1 MKTKHPSTIL
11 TSPTLTSPGLSRR
24 RFVTGMA
31 MGTAAL
37 GLGLHSSLSL
47 GNALSSSDVKRLP
60 PHVLRGKQ
68 FDLSIGYQTVNMT
81 GKTKTATTVNGSLPA
96 PTLRWKE
103 GETVTLRVKNN
114 LAHDSSIHWHGLILP
129 SNMDGVPGLSFA
141 GIKPGDTYEYQFE
154 VNQSGTYW
162 YHSHSGFQEQTGVY
176 GAIVIDPKESDP
188 VAYDRDHVVVLS
200 DWSDETPENI
210 YAKLKKMSHYYNRR
224 ERTAG
229 DLWRDIKEK
238 GVGNTWNERSMW
250 NQMRMSETDIADVTG
265 ETYTFLMN
273 GMTPDDGWKALFKKG
288 EKVRLRFVNAAAM
301 TIFDVRIPGLKMTVV
316 ASDGQNI
323 EPVSIDEFRIAVAE
337 TYDVIVE
344 PDGDSAYTIFAQSI
358 DRTGFTRGVLTSDVS
373 LEADI
378 PAMDYA
384 PTLGHGDMG
393 MSMVGM
399 DHGAHAGHSGMA
411 AAGTAAVMD
420 HSKMDH
426 GAQASS
432 DSMPQAGMDHSTMD
446 HSGMNH
452 ETMNHEAMNHETM
465 NHKPINNSTMD
476 HSQMNHGEM
485 NHDNM
490 KKMDHSTMHSGTGKI
505 DHSKMDHS
513 MNHGGSSLGKAG
525 YGTNSE
531 VVHAKTEFGPHVDMR
546 AEIMQNG
553 ISDPGVGLRDHQQR
567 YGRKVLTYAD
577 IRNLTPTIDTR
588 EPEREIQLHLTGNM
602 SRYMW
607 SFNGIN
613 FADAEPLALKYG
625 ERVRIV
631 LVNDTMMTHPIHL
644 HGVWSELETGE
655 PNYIPRKHTIMVHP
669 GSSVSYL
676 VTADAKGKWAY
687 HCHLLYHMPGMMREV
702 WIS

>member
-1 MKTKHPSTIL
+1 MKTKHPSSIL
-11 TSPTLTSPGLSRR
+11 TSPQLSRR

-47 GNALSSSDVKRLP
+47 GNAISSSGVKRSP
-60 PHVLRGKQ
+60 PQVLRGKQ
-68 FDLSIGYQTVNMT
+68 FDLNIGYQAVNMT
-81 GKTKTATTVNGSLPA
+81 GKERTATTVNGSLPA

-103 GETVTLRVKNN
+103 GETVTLRVKNH
-114 LAHDSSIHWHGLILP
+114 LAHDSSIHWHGMILP

-141 GIKPGDTYEYQFE
+141 GIKSGDTYEYQFE

-176 GAIVIDPKESDP
+176 GAIVIDPKEPDP

-273 GMTPDDGWKALFKKG
+273 GMTPEDGWKALFKRG

-323 EPVSIDEFRIAVAE
+323 EPVSIDEFRIGVAE
-337 TYDVIVE
+337 TYDVVVE

-358 DRTGFTRGVLTSDVS
+358 DRTGFTRGVLTSDAS

-384 PTLGHGDMG
+384 PTLGHSDMG
-393 MSMVGM
+393 MSMAGV
-399 DHGAHAGHSGMA
+399 DHGAHAGHGGMA
-411 AAGTAAVMD
+411 ATSTAAVI
-420 HSKMDH
+420 
-426 GAQASS
+426 
-432 DSMPQAGMDHSTMD
+432 DHSTMD
-446 HSGMNH
+446 HSKMGHGSAPVEMNH
-452 ETMNHEAMNHETM
+452 SKMGHGGSAPVE
-465 NHKPINNSTMD
+465 MD
-476 HSQMNHGEM
+476 HSKMGHGSAPMEM
-485 NHDNM
+485 DHSKM
-490 KKMDHSTMHSGTGKI
+490 SHGSPMQSTSMDHSTMHSGTGEI

-531 VVHAKTEFGPHVDMR
+531 IAHAKTEFGPHVDMR
-546 AEIMQNG
+546 AEVMQNG
-553 ISDPGVGLRDHQQR
+553 INDPGVGLRDHQQR

-607 SFNGIN
+607 SMNGIR

-631 LVNDTMMTHPIHL
+631 LVNDTMMTHPVHL

-655 PNYIPRKHTIMVHP
+655 PNYIPRKHTVMVQP